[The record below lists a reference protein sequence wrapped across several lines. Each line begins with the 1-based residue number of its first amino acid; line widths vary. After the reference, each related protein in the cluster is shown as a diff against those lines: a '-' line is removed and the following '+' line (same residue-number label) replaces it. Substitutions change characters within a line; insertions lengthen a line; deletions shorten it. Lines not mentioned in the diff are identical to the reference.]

1 MGVRICDVSKMKSDQ
16 HHWSIM
22 CLHRPR
28 HDHRSVDVMPLTH
41 LAHSPQDVFSLL
53 TRARPNVNEEILDK
67 IVFFI
72 CKLIAS
78 KSRILWRIAEVRSG
92 AVYRSRNVIDRTS
105 KRLARKF
112 TRQSI
117 DLLLVG
123 LKILPGTKGPDH
135 AVDTCI
141 VHTDVYGNRTI
152 SLFVTRDL
160 LFPGIFKRRLVTRLY
175 RKFSNTKKRTTSL
188 FSGSPTGD
196 RALEPVEVPR

>member
-1 MGVRICDVSKMKSDQ
+1 
-16 HHWSIM
+16 
-22 CLHRPR
+22 
-28 HDHRSVDVMPLTH
+28 MPLTH

-53 TRARPNVNEEILDK
+53 TRTRANVNEEILDK

-92 AVYRSRNVIDRTS
+92 AVYRSRNVIDRIS

-141 VHTDVYGNRTI
+141 VHTDAYGNRTI

-175 RKFSNTKKRTTSL
+175 RKFSNTKKRTTWCFHGIGVTARHPQPGPQPML
-188 FSGSPTGD
+188 PC
-196 RALEPVEVPR
+196 LN